1 MTTHLSAAQ
10 TFAPEIVHLR
20 RTLHR
25 WPELAFEEHRTAA
38 LVAHKL
44 HEWGI
49 PHETEVAQT
58 GVVGWIGSNGGP
70 VIALRADMDALPI
83 QEENDLP
90 FASERPGLMH
100 ACGHDGHTAM
110 LLGAARLLKARE
122 ADLPGRVK
130 LIFQPAEEVILAEG
144 GSGAKQMIAEGVIDD
159 VDAIIGL
166 HVDPTLH
173 VGQIGLRPGPVMAA
187 ADRFDLEILGKAAHG
202 AHAYQGVDA
211 IVLAAQVITAA
222 QTLVSRR
229 IPAVKEGVVSFG
241 VIQGGTKENVVCD
254 RVLLTGTV
262 RTFEPDIRDLLEAEL
277 HQVAAITRALGGD
290 YCLSYLRGS
299 PPVINDGLLTGFV
312 SRVARQIVGVE
323 NVTEG
328 AKSTGGEDFAWYQEK
343 TRGTFLRLGAANPAW
358 SAIRPLHTPTF
369 DLDETALPI
378 GAALLASAAEQ
389 WLHEHDPGHWRP
401 ASLSTSRL
409 IA

>member
-1 MTTHLSAAQ
+1 MTPHLSAAH
-10 TFAPEIVHLR
+10 TLAPELVQLR
-20 RTLHR
+20 RTLHQ

-38 LVAHKL
+38 LVAQRL

-49 PHETEVAQT
+49 PYETEVART
-58 GVVGWIGSNGGP
+58 GVVGWIGAGDGP
-70 VIALRADMDALPI
+70 TIALRADMDALPI
-83 QEENDLP
+83 HEENDLP
-90 FASERPGLMH
+90 HKSERPGLMH

-122 ADLPGRVK
+122 AELPGRVK
-130 LIFQPAEEVILAEG
+130 LIFQPAEEVIPTEG
-144 GSGAKQMIAEGVIDD
+144 GSGAKQMIEEGVIED
-159 VDAIIGL
+159 VDAIVGL
-166 HVDPTLH
+166 HVDPTLP

-241 VIQGGTKENVVCD
+241 VIQGGTRENVVCD
-254 RVLLTGTV
+254 HVLLVGTV
-262 RTFEPDIRDLLEAEL
+262 RTFEPAVRDLLEAEL
-277 HQVAAITRALGGD
+277 HRVAGIARALGGD
-290 YCLSYLRGS
+290 YRLRYLRGS

-323 NVTEG
+323 NVVEG
-328 AKSTGGEDFAWYQEK
+328 PKSTGGEDFAWYQEQ
-343 TRGTFLRLGAANPAW
+343 TRGTFLRLGVANPAW
-358 SAIRPLHTPTF
+358 GEIRPLHTPTF

-378 GAALLASAAEQ
+378 GAALLASTAEQ
-389 WLHEHDPGHWRP
+389 WLHEHDPAHWRP
-401 ASLSTSRL
+401 LTH
-409 IA
+409 

>member
-1 MTTHLSAAQ
+1 MLLPAAQ
-10 TFAPEIVHLR
+10 TLAPELVYIR

-49 PHETEVAQT
+49 PHETEVAKT
-58 GVVGWIGSNGGP
+58 GVVGWIGNNGGP

-83 QEENDLP
+83 HEENDLP
-90 FASERPGLMH
+90 FKSERPGLMH

-122 ADLPGRVK
+122 AELPGRVK

-144 GSGAKQMIAEGVIDD
+144 GSGAKQMIEEGVIDD

-166 HVDPTLH
+166 HVDPALH

-229 IPAVKEGVVSFG
+229 IPAIKEGVVSFG
-241 VIQGGTKENVVCD
+241 IIQGGAKENVVCD
-254 RVLLTGTV
+254 HVLLVGTV
-262 RTFEPDIRDLLEAEL
+262 RTFEPAIRDQLEAEL
-277 HQVAAITRALGGD
+277 HQVASIARALGGD
-290 YCLSYLRGS
+290 YRLSYLRGS

-312 SRVARQIVGVE
+312 TRVARQIIGAE
-323 NVTEG
+323 NITEG
-328 AKSTGGEDFAWYQEK
+328 PKSTGGEDFAWYQER
-343 TRGTFLRLGAANPAW
+343 TRGTFLRLGVRNPAW
-358 SAIRPLHTPTF
+358 DGIRPLHTPTF
-369 DLDETALPI
+369 DLDESALPI

-389 WLHEHDPGHWRP
+389 WLHEHDPAHWRP
-401 ASLSTSRL
+401 ATPSLTHL
-409 IA
+409 PA